1 MIVMSEGLL
10 LNSKS
15 IEMGGEEGGLQEFT
29 KCVAVFI
36 LFNRKF
42 VTFCSWGKP
51 ELIFQASVISNNF
64 IKQHRLASLKSRFSA
79 LHCNACVAC
88 QGKNRS

>member
-15 IEMGGEEGGLQEFT
+15 IEMGGEEGGLQKFT
-29 KCVAVFI
+29 KCVAVLI
-36 LFNRKF
+36 PFNGKF

-51 ELIFQASVISNNF
+51 ENSS
-64 IKQHRLASLKSRFSA
+64 
-79 LHCNACVAC
+79 
-88 QGKNRS
+88 

>member
-15 IEMGGEEGGLQEFT
+15 IEMGGEEGGSQEFT

-36 LFNRKF
+36 PFNATF

-51 ELIFQASVISNNF
+51 ENIS
-64 IKQHRLASLKSRFSA
+64 
-79 LHCNACVAC
+79 
-88 QGKNRS
+88 